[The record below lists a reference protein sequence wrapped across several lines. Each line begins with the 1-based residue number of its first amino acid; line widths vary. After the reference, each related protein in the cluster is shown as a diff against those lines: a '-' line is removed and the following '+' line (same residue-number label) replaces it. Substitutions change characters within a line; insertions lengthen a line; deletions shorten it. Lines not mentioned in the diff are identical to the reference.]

1 MDNLLWV
8 AMSGA
13 KENFHSLAVRSNNL
27 ANANTVGFKAD
38 FENSRAMSIFANAYP
53 TRAFAM
59 TERPGYN
66 MEGGAMQTTSRALDI
81 AIQGEGMLAV
91 SDAQGGEAYTRFGSL
106 ELGSDGVLRTTN
118 GHDVLDEDGTQIV
131 LPIPLEGVTIS
142 PDGMIS
148 ARPLGADANVIEEF
162 VRIKLV
168 RPDIKTIEK
177 GYDGLFRDR
186 SGTALQ
192 ADATVRVQNGM
203 LETSNVNPVEEL
215 TSLIRIQRQYDTQ
228 VKMMETANTM
238 DQSQDRLLSFD

>member
-177 GYDGLFRDR
+177 G
-186 SGTALQ
+186 
-192 ADATVRVQNGM
+192 
-203 LETSNVNPVEEL
+203 
-215 TSLIRIQRQYDTQ
+215 
-228 VKMMETANTM
+228 
-238 DQSQDRLLSFD
+238 

>member
-38 FENSRAMSIFANAYP
+38 FENSRTMSIFANAYP

-81 AIQGEGMLAV
+81 AIQGEGMIAV
-91 SDAQGGEAYTRFGSL
+91 SDAQGEEAYTRFGSL

-186 SGTALQ
+186 GGAPL
-192 ADATVRVQNGM
+192 AFDDTVRVQNGM
-203 LETSNVNPVEEL
+203 LEASNVNPVEEL

-238 DQSQDRLLSFD
+238 DSAQDRLLSFE